1 MNKKI
6 PICVVFMFLLSVFQN
21 NSHAQTVIGTFSDTV
36 YLLSVFHYSGEKDNR
51 AENYYCAVFLDE
63 ESNIESFIP
72 LDLRKYIRVG
82 DTIEQSIEQEIDS
95 HFVVN
100 TCIGAGMAIITA
112 SGQYLNGKDK
122 TAPYYSFITDT
133 VFKSEM
139 VKKHSTKS
147 DILMGKI
154 TDPLSL
160 GDLTIGWNCEPRGPW
175 IFDYETKG
183 TYYKLF
189 KIGVDYLL
197 FDDPN
202 MSILGKSYEWT
213 IAPGACRYDGPQNVR
228 LLLGDVGS
236 PFISHLKVI
245 FKDGK
250 ILTALPYNVVKFSEE

>member
-1 MNKKI
+1 MNR
-6 PICVVFMFLLSVFQN
+6 VFSLLAIGIYLLFCLFDN
-21 NSHAQTVIGTFSDTV
+21 GNAQSVIGIFSDTV

-228 LLLGDVGS
+228 MSLGDCGD
-236 PFISHLKVI
+236 PIRTH
-245 FKDGK
+245 
-250 ILTALPYNVVKFSEE
+250 

>member
-1 MNKKI
+1 MNQRVSI
-6 PICVVFMFLLSVFQN
+6 FLAFMFLLSGLFD
-21 NSHAQTVIGTFSDTV
+21 SIHAQTVIGTFSDTV

-100 TCIGAGMAIITA
+100 TCIGAGMAIFTA
-112 SGQYLNGKDK
+112 CGQYLNGKDK

-133 VFKSEM
+133 VFKSKM
-139 VKKHSTKS
+139 VKTHSTKP

-154 TDPLSL
+154 TDPLSF
-160 GDLTIGWNCEPRGPW
+160 GDLTIGWNCEPDGPW
-175 IFDYETKG
+175 FFDYETKG

-202 MSILGKSYEWT
+202 INVLGKSYEWT
-213 IAPGACRYDGPQNVR
+213 IAPSVCRYDGPRNVR
-228 LLLGDVGS
+228 LSLGDCGD
-236 PFISHLKVI
+236 PIRTHLKVI
-245 FKDGK
+245 PKDGK
-250 ILTALPYNVVKFSEE
+250 LLTALPYSVANLTGE

>member
-1 MNKKI
+1 MNR
-6 PICVVFMFLLSVFQN
+6 VFSLLAIGIYLLFCLFDN
-21 NSHAQTVIGTFSDTV
+21 GNAQSVIGIFSDTV
-36 YLLSVFHYSGEKDNR
+36 YLLSVFHNSGEKDNR
-51 AENYYCAVFLDE
+51 TENYYCAVFLDE
-63 ESNIESFIP
+63 KSNIESFIP
-72 LDLRKYIRVG
+72 LDLRKYTRAN
-82 DTIEQSIEQEIDS
+82 DTIEQFIEQEIDN

-139 VKKHSTKS
+139 VNKHSMKP
-147 DILMGKI
+147 DVLMGKI
-154 TDPLSL
+154 TDPLVTGGL
-160 GDLTIGWNCEPRGPW
+160 MVGWNCEPRGPW

-202 MSILGKSYEWT
+202 TSVLGKSYEWT

-228 LLLGDVGS
+228 MSLGDCGD
-236 PFISHLKVI
+236 PIKTHLKVI
-245 FKDGK
+245 LKDGT
-250 ILTALPYNVVKFSEE
+250 ILTALPYSVVNLTEE